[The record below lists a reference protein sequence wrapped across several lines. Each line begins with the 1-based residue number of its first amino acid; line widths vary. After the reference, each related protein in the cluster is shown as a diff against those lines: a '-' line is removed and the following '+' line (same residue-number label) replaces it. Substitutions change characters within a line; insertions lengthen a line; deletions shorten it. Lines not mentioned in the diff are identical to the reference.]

1 MVLKAKFTNVLG
13 KVCVISKC
21 VFAIPFV
28 KLIDTK
34 VITIQFTAVFL
45 YQSQF
50 FMRVLKKFNYYSNAF
65 KLEYVEELHVYSH
78 VTPSTM

>member
-1 MVLKAKFTNVLG
+1 MLLKAKFTNVLG

-21 VFAIPFV
+21 VFAKPFV

-34 VITIQFTAVFL
+34 VITRQFTAVFL

-50 FMRVLKKFNYYSNAF
+50 FMRVLKKFNCIILMHFNLNMLKSCT
-65 KLEYVEELHVYSH
+65 ST
-78 VTPSTM
+78 VT